1 MPCSQVVGI
10 AKDVRWGSLGEVDRM
25 QHYHPLPLDGRGNLY
40 VRTAGDPGP
49 LAEPL
54 RRELQALVPGTTFVT
69 VVPLVS
75 TLDPVFRPWRLGAT
89 MFTLFG
95 ALALVVAAIGLYGVI
110 AYSVTQRLHE
120 MGVRVALGAKTGD
133 LLRLVVGEG
142 VRVAVIG
149 IVLGAA
155 GAFAAGK
162 LIASLLFGVPSYD
175 PLTFG
180 VVAVVLLVVAT
191 VASLVPAW
199 RASRVDPNLA
209 LRAE

>member
-1 MPCSQVVGI
+1 M
-10 AKDVRWGSLGEVDRM
+10 
-25 QHYHPLPLDGRGNLY
+25 
-40 VRTAGDPGP
+40 
-49 LAEPL
+49 
-54 RRELQALVPGTTFVT
+54 PGTTFVT
-69 VVPLVS
+69 VQPLTM

-95 ALALVVAAIGLYGVI
+95 GLALLVAAIGLYGVI

-142 VRVAVIG
+142 IRVALIG
-149 IVLGAA
+149 IALGGV

-162 LIASLLFGVPSYD
+162 LIASLLFGVPARD

-180 VVAVVLLVVAT
+180 IVALLLLTTAVL
-191 VASLVPAW
+191 ASLVPAW